1 MSKSVEGMFLPC
13 LFEGLAYLLSR
24 SFFLALFRDDKGDRK
39 TQKSLDFRRSY
50 EIIRRAHPQ
59 GWAYLG

>member
-1 MSKSVEGMFLPC
+1 MSKSVEGMFLPY
-13 LFEGLAYLLSR
+13 LFGGLAYLLSR
-24 SFFLALFRDDKGDRK
+24 SFFLTLFRDDKGDRK

-50 EIIRRAHPQ
+50 EINRRAHPS